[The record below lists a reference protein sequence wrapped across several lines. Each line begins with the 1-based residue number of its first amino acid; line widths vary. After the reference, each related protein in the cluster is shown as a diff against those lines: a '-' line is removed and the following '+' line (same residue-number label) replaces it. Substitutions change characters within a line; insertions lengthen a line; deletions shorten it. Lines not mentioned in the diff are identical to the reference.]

1 MYSRVNYTIVG
12 LFVLLFG
19 IGMVAFSFWLA
30 KYGMQE
36 KYDVYKVYMTES
48 VAGLSK
54 DSVVKLHGVDVGRVK
69 DIRIDPKDI
78 ERVEILLNI
87 KHGVPIKEDMVAH
100 TTMLGVTGL
109 LAIEID
115 GGTNKAKTLKP
126 RPGYIPVIK
135 SSSSWFNTTKK
146 DIGTLADRLSD
157 LVEQADK
164 LLSDENLDHFHAV
177 LKNTEVLTAKGS
189 GLIDE
194 ANVTLETYRVA
205 IQKLN
210 DDADR
215 ITKVFEEVGEE
226 TEPAVKKFIETTQNF
241 NRVTLKVERTL
252 DRGDYN
258 LKKIFEPMLIE
269 IEILSNQIDDLAK
282 ELKQSP
288 SDIFFKSRKT
298 RRGPGE

>member
-1 MYSRVNYTIVG
+1 
-12 LFVLLFG
+12 
-19 IGMVAFSFWLA
+19 MVAFSFWLA
-30 KYGMQE
+30 KYGMQQ

-54 DSVVKLHGVDVGRVK
+54 DSVVKLHGVDIGRVK
-69 DIRIDPKDI
+69 DIRIDPKNI
-78 ERVEILLNI
+78 ERVEVLLNI
-87 KHGVPIKEDMVAH
+87 RRGIPIKEDMVAH

-115 GGTNKAKTLKP
+115 GGTNSAKTLKP
-126 RPGYIPVIK
+126 SPDHIPVIK
-135 SSSSWFNTTKK
+135 SASSWISNTKK
-146 DIGTLADRLSD
+146 DIGTLADRLAR

-164 LLSDENLDHFHAV
+164 LMNDENIATFGQI
-177 LKNTEVLTAKGS
+177 LKNTEVFTAKGS
-189 GLIDE
+189 SLVDE
-194 ANVTLETYRVA
+194 ANLSIQDFRTYLE
-205 IQKLN
+205 KLTTKV
-210 DDADR
+210 DAM
-215 ITKVFEEVGEE
+215 TKVFKEVGEKSI
-226 TEPAVKKFIETTQNF
+226 PAIEKITETTQNF

-269 IEILSNQIDDLAK
+269 IEILSDQINALAK